1 MKLIIMYILLGC
13 VWGCGEPEGYRFTM
27 KGRVPGMK
35 YGTVFIRSNDADSR
49 VLASAELEN
58 YEFNMKGELAEPGC
72 YVLQVNDVKKVVVLD
87 GRELVAE
94 LTGER
99 GASVKALKGSPA
111 QECLKKHDAFIREG
125 VDNEHEKR
133 NLSEVRFERTCAF
146 IAEHPDNIASAFI
159 ATKEMGDEYEKGIK
173 MYGLLSERVRQ
184 LEIGKVLQRKLER
197 AERSAVGRKFP
208 EIEVCSIAGDS
219 LTLKDWGGSVYG
231 IDFWASWCGPCR
243 GEIPHLRHVYDVYGK
258 GNDGLNMISVSI
270 DERDKDWKKALQEE
284 GMKWIQLNDN
294 KGWSGDV
301 VTKYKVNGVPF
312 CLILDKEGKIIAR
325 EVRGSELD
333 IVLIDHLGDR
343 YEK

>member
-94 LTGER
+94 FTGER
-99 GASVKALKGSPA
+99 GASLKALKGSPA

-208 EIEVCSIAGDS
+208 EIEVCSIEGD
-219 LTLKDWGGSVYG
+219 TLILKEWSGSVSVV
-231 IDFWASWCGPCR
+231 DFWASWCGPCR
-243 GEIPHLRHVYDVYGK
+243 KELQHLKALYKELEGK
-258 GNDGLNMISVSI
+258 GVKFVSVSLDNSPKAWARA
-270 DERDKDWKKALQEE
+270 DEEEQLPWLSVRNLHGFDRKA
-284 GMKWIQLNDN
+284 GICK
-294 KGWSGDV
+294 
-301 VTKYKVNGVPF
+301 
-312 CLILDKEGKIIAR
+312 
-325 EVRGSELD
+325 ELD
-333 IVLIDHLGDR
+333 IKSIPFIVVLDKDGAIVAKSLMGEALRDKLS
-343 YEK
+343 ELLK